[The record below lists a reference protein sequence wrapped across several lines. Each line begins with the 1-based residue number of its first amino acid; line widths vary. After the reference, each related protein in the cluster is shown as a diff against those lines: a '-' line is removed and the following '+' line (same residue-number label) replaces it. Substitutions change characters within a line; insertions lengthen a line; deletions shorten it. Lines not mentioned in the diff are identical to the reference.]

1 MLVSISVM
9 YRPESSLLSSALL
22 SSLLWS
28 ELTGVRVVVQV
39 YNNTPLPS
47 QQYNIIDTM
56 IKNDIEVRFDQQADG
71 EGHSLC
77 DLPLRERLSRFLLYS
92 KYSSLLTLVPHY

>member
-1 MLVSISVM
+1 MSVL

-47 QQYNIIDTM
+47 DQYNIVDTM
-56 IKNDIEVRFDQQADG
+56 INNNIEVRFEQETDG
-71 EGHSLC
+71 EGSSLC
-77 DLPLRERLSRFLLYS
+77 DKPLRERLSRFLLYS
-92 KYSSLLTLVPHY
+92 KYISLLTLIPD

>member
-1 MLVSISVM
+1 MSVL

-47 QQYNIIDTM
+47 DQYNIVDTM
-56 IKNDIEVRFDQQADG
+56 INNNIEVRFEQETDG
-71 EGHSLC
+71 EGSSLC
-77 DLPLRERLSRFLLYS
+77 DKPLKERLSRFLLYS
-92 KYSSLLTLVPHY
+92 KYISLLTLIPD

>member
-1 MLVSISVM
+1 MSVL

-47 QQYNIIDTM
+47 DQYLIVDTM
-56 IKNDIEVRFDQQADG
+56 INNNIEVRFEQETDG
-71 EGHSLC
+71 EGSSLC
-77 DLPLRERLSRFLLYS
+77 DKPLRERLSRFLLYS
-92 KYSSLLTLVPHY
+92 KYISLLTLIPD

>member
-1 MLVSISVM
+1 MSVL

-39 YNNTPLPS
+39 YNNTPLPTD
-47 QQYNIIDTM
+47 QYHIVDTM
-56 IKNDIEVRFDQQADG
+56 INNNIEVRFEQETDG
-71 EGHSLC
+71 EGSSLC
-77 DLPLRERLSRFLLYS
+77 DKPLRERLSRFLLYS
-92 KYSSLLTLVPHY
+92 KYISLLTLIPD